1 MAISLPQ
8 LFGGSWWIR
17 KPRSKKQSAGLFFA
31 VCGRPTCSNPTSSST
46 KKNPQPKLRVLF
58 GGSWWIR
65 TTEALSSRFTVC
77 PHWPLGKAPIFI
89 CASAL
94 TALDY
99 YSRIRWKKQA
109 LFQKYFCKRRN
120 GKRTAAVASAL
131 QSEKNNA
138 TPKET
143 ARDTGRSPPR
153 VFSACKFCTVVFL
166 CLLLTAYYSWPAWK
180 RWAANLWK

>member
-1 MAISLPQ
+1 MDISIKRTLKIGHRLCRFCAMQQRKKAASISLPQ
-8 LFGGSWWIR
+8 
-17 KPRSKKQSAGLFFA
+17 
-31 VCGRPTCSNPTSSST
+31 
-46 KKNPQPKLRVLF
+46 LF

-131 QSEKNNA
+131 QSKKTMLHRKKQPEIQGDHR
-138 TPKET
+138 PEY
-143 ARDTGRSPPR
+143 
-153 VFSACKFCTVVFL
+153 SAH
-166 CLLLTAYYSWPAWK
+166 
-180 RWAANLWK
+180 ANSAPWFFHAHF

>member
-1 MAISLPQ
+1 MSRFRVRQ
-8 LFGGSWWIR
+8 
-17 KPRSKKQSAGLFFA
+17 
-31 VCGRPTCSNPTSSST
+31 
-46 KKNPQPKLRVLF
+46 KNPQSLSHQGFADIKKTYAIDCLNEQFILRRLFHF

-131 QSEKNNA
+131 QSKKTMLHRNKQPEIQGDHR
-138 TPKET
+138 PEY
-143 ARDTGRSPPR
+143 
-153 VFSACKFCTVVFL
+153 SAH
-166 CLLLTAYYSWPAWK
+166 
-180 RWAANLWK
+180 ANSAPWYFYACPV

>member
-1 MAISLPQ
+1 MCGVALDDKTYVLSFNTLAGAGE
-8 LFGGSWWIR
+8 FA
-17 KPRSKKQSAGLFFA
+17 KPRSKQQSAGLLLAAF
-31 VCGRPTCSNPTSSST
+31 GWPTCSNPTSSNT
-46 KKNPQPKLRVLF
+46 KKDPQPQLRISF

-89 CASAL
+89 FASAL

-120 GKRTAAVASAL
+120 GKRTAAVAGAL

-138 TPKET
+138 TPKE
-143 ARDTGRSPPR
+143 A
-153 VFSACKFCTVVFL
+153 V
-166 CLLLTAYYSWPAWK
+166 
-180 RWAANLWK
+180 

>member
-1 MAISLPQ
+1 MELSSDTWRRRWDSPAPLQ
-8 LFGGSWWIR
+8 
-17 KPRSKKQSAGLFFA
+17 QSAGLLLAAF
-31 VCGRPTCSNPTSSST
+31 GWSTCSNPTSSNT
-46 KKNPQPKLRVLF
+46 KKDPQPQLRISF

-131 QSEKNNA
+131 QSKKAMLHRKKQPEIQGDHRPEYSTHAN
-138 TPKET
+138 
-143 ARDTGRSPPR
+143 
-153 VFSACKFCTVVFL
+153 SAPWYFYACF
-166 CLLLTAYYSWPAWK
+166 
-180 RWAANLWK
+180 

>member
-1 MAISLPQ
+1 MDISIKRTLKIGHCLCRFCAIQQRKKAVATSLPQ
-8 LFGGSWWIR
+8 HFGGSWWIR

-143 ARDTGRSPPR
+143 A
-153 VFSACKFCTVVFL
+153 
-166 CLLLTAYYSWPAWK
+166 
-180 RWAANLWK
+180 

>member
-1 MAISLPQ
+1 MDSPSRGLSNSPQDCCLPPSGGRPVRTLPVPAQKKDPQPQ
-8 LFGGSWWIR
+8 L
-17 KPRSKKQSAGLFFA
+17 
-31 VCGRPTCSNPTSSST
+31 
-46 KKNPQPKLRVLF
+46 RVSF

-153 VFSACKFCTVVFL
+153 VFSAYKFCTVVF
-166 CLLLTAYYSWPAWK
+166 
-180 RWAANLWK
+180 

>member
-1 MAISLPQ
+1 MRSKVRSDKKLDDKTYVLTFNTLAGA
-8 LFGGSWWIR
+8 GGFA
-17 KPRSKKQSAGLFFA
+17 KPRSNQQSAGLLIAAF
-31 VCGRPTCSNPTSSST
+31 GRPTCSNPTSSGT
-46 KKNPQPKLRVLF
+46 KKDPQPQLRISF

-153 VFSACKFCTVVFL
+153 VFSAYKFCTVVF
-166 CLLLTAYYSWPAWK
+166 
-180 RWAANLWK
+180 

>member
-1 MAISLPQ
+1 MLYP
-8 LFGGSWWIR
+8 
-17 KPRSKKQSAGLFFA
+17 KK
-31 VCGRPTCSNPTSSST
+31 T
-46 KKNPQPKLRVLF
+46 KNPNPSPIGNRFGFFLF

-94 TALDY
+94 TVLDY

-120 GKRTAAVASAL
+120 RKRTAAVASAL
-131 QSEKNNA
+131 QSEKSNA

-153 VFSACKFCTVVFL
+153 VFSAYKFCTVVFL
-166 CLLLTAYYSWPAWK
+166 CLLLAAYCNWPAWK
-180 RWAANLWK
+180 RWTASLWK

>member
-1 MAISLPQ
+1 MIWVYNKCGQKCGQIKKELDDKTYVLTFNTLAEA
-8 LFGGSWWIR
+8 GGFA
-17 KPRSKKQSAGLFFA
+17 KPRSKQQSAGLLLAAF
-31 VCGRPTCSNPTSSST
+31 GQPTCSNPTSSST
-46 KKNPQPKLRVLF
+46 KKDPQPQLRISF

-89 CASAL
+89 FASAL

-109 LFQKYFCKRRN
+109 LFQKYFCKWQN
-120 GKRTAAVASAL
+120 GKQTPAVASAL
-131 QSEKNNA
+131 QTDKNNT

-143 ARDTGRSPPR
+143 A
-153 VFSACKFCTVVFL
+153 
-166 CLLLTAYYSWPAWK
+166 
-180 RWAANLWK
+180 

>member
-1 MAISLPQ
+1 M
-8 LFGGSWWIR
+8 
-17 KPRSKKQSAGLFFA
+17 
-31 VCGRPTCSNPTSSST
+31 SSSFFSDTT
-46 KKNPQPKLRVLF
+46 KNCDTFMPQLF

-89 CASAL
+89 FASAL

-120 GKRTAAVASAL
+120 RKRPAAVASAL
-131 QSEKNNA
+131 QSEKNEVNSVLRELLHIQSSMDA
-138 TPKET
+138 AEIPEYVFESLARSLLPVIQKYYESEDGKRAFDEWKAKKEIS
-143 ARDTGRSPPR
+143 D
-153 VFSACKFCTVVFL
+153 SAST
-166 CLLLTAYYSWPAWK
+166 
-180 RWAANLWK
+180 